1 MADVNAQNRDEDT
14 TRDRL
19 IATAVRL
26 FGQYGFD
33 GVSTRTLT
41 EEADA
46 NISAI
51 KYYFGDKQGL
61 YEATLKSM
69 TAEVRR
75 IIDPILETFTAGIH
89 DAHGDRQVLIRVT
102 RRFMTG
108 LVHALLSNPQLH
120 DRLSL
125 FVRELSHPSQ
135 YFDIYY
141 EGIPKLI
148 HEAMSELIGAAS
160 GRPVD
165 DKHVIIRAHTA
176 IGQLMVF
183 LFGRVIIMKRLD
195 WSEITP
201 DRIDMVSEEITNAVL
216 RNVFAPS
223 IEG

>member
-1 MADVNAQNRDEDT
+1 MADVTAQNRDEDT

-19 IATAVRL
+19 IATALRL
-26 FGQYGFD
+26 FGQHGFD

-46 NISAI
+46 NVSAI

-75 IIDPILETFTAGIH
+75 IIDPLLETFTAGIH
-89 DAHGDRQVLIRVT
+89 DAHTDRKMLIRVT

-108 LVHALLSNPQLH
+108 LVHALLSNPELH

-125 FVRELSHPSQ
+125 FIRELSSPSE
-135 YFDIYY
+135 FFHIYY
-141 EGIPKLI
+141 EGIPKRI
-148 HEAMSELIGAAS
+148 HEAVGELLGAVA
-160 GRPVD
+160 GLDPQD
-165 DKHVIIRAHTA
+165 PKVIIRAHA
-176 IGQLMVF
+176 LIGQFMVF

-195 WSEITP
+195 WTEITP
-201 DRIDMVSEEITNAVL
+201 DRIDMISEEITNAVL
-216 RNVFAPS
+216 RNAFSPPV
-223 IEG
+223 EG